1 MFQKSFISGVE
12 GRSDK
17 GIFSA
22 DVYYGLTVASLG
34 DLERLFGRE
43 LESLNISV
51 VNRPSQPVDT
61 SRDWITSPQSPSRQ
75 MSNSHFTISP
85 RDAGRLVQSHRKT
98 EDEQH
103 CFLLQISFQTV
114 YSDADIPNSVIK
126 KLPRLV
132 NGIPLGAGLMARD
145 QLGSIRWRYIEG
157 GRKMHTFVS
166 KPICQEDAE
175 ETKRA
180 LKDRLVKQSHAIFGD
195 ITVKATVIL
204 SQCLN
209 FDDDFIINDI
219 AIPLDEGLH
228 FRD

>member
-1 MFQKSFISGVE
+1 M
-12 GRSDK
+12 
-17 GIFSA
+17 
-22 DVYYGLTVASLG
+22 ASLSEIEG
-34 DLERLFGRE
+34 ITGAARDFRTLGLQNSSCEDLEWKTPE
-43 LESLNISV
+43 IS
-51 VNRPSQPVDT
+51 SK
-61 SRDWITSPQSPSRQ
+61 

-85 RDAGRLVQSHRKT
+85 RDAGKLVHSQRKS
-98 EDEQH
+98 EDERH
-103 CFLLQISFQTV
+103 CYLLQITFQTV
-114 YSDADIPNSVIK
+114 YSDAEIPNSCIK

-132 NGIPLGAGLMARD
+132 NGIPLGAGLMARN
-145 QLGSIRWRYIEG
+145 QLGSIRWKYIEG

-166 KPICQEDAE
+166 KPICLEEAE
-175 ETKRA
+175 ETKRS
-180 LKDRLVKQSHAIFGD
+180 LKDRLLKQSHAIFGD

>member
-1 MFQKSFISGVE
+1 M
-12 GRSDK
+12 
-17 GIFSA
+17 
-22 DVYYGLTVASLG
+22 ASLG

-43 LESLNISV
+43 LDSLNSSALHRTVPV
-51 VNRPSQPVDT
+51 VNP
-61 SRDWITSPQSPSRQ
+61 SRDWIIPPAPHIS
-75 MSNSHFTISP
+75 MANSHFTISP
-85 RDAGRLVQSHRKT
+85 RDAGRLVQSHRKS
-98 EDEQH
+98 EDERH

-145 QLGSIRWRYIEG
+145 QIGSIRWRYIEG

-166 KPICQEDAE
+166 KPICQEEAE

-180 LKDRLVKQSHAIFGD
+180 LKDRLVKQAHAIFGD

-219 AIPLDEGLH
+219 AIPLEEGLH